1 MSGGAK
7 NNGTPRLEGRNG
19 RIWQMTIRGKTQE
32 AIAEELGIDQ
42 STVSRAIASVRASIP
57 EVDKAQAFQRELE
70 FLDVLRDMS
79 LEIAAMPAAPVT
91 AGKDGEVVYDPETGA
106 IVRDYSGKLAAVD
119 RAVKMHERYAKLL
132 GLEAPSKVD
141 VSVTEQTEQAA
152 QAAAVAAA
160 ERRRLRT
167 GE

>member
-1 MSGGAK
+1 M
-7 NNGTPRLEGRNG
+7 GTPQDDRLLGRDG
-19 RIWQMTIRGKTQE
+19 DIWRAYCSGKTQE
-32 AIAEELGIDQ
+32 AISKEHGISQ
-42 STVSRAIASVRASIP
+42 SRVSQIINEVRASIP
-57 EVDKAQAFQRELE
+57 EVDKAQVFQRELD
-70 FLDVLRDMS
+70 FLDQLRAMS
-79 LEIAAMPAAPVT
+79 LEIAHMPAAPVT
-91 AGKDGEVVYDPETGA
+91 AGKDGDVVLDPETGA
-106 IVRDYSGKLAAVD
+106 VVRDYGGKLAAMD

-141 VSVTEQTEQAA
+141 VSVIEQTEQAA

>member
-1 MSGGAK
+1 MSQRELSGPGMD
-7 NNGTPRLEGRNG
+7 GRNG
-19 RIWQMTIRGKTQE
+19 KIWQGYVRGKTQE
-32 AIAEELGIDQ
+32 ALAEEHGLSQ
-42 STVSRAIASVRASIP
+42 QRVSQIISQVRASIP
-57 EVDKAQAFQRELE
+57 EVDKAEAFQRELE
-70 FLDVLRDMS
+70 FLNKLRDTA
-79 LEIAAMPAAPVT
+79 LEIMDLPAAPVT
-91 AGKDGEVVYDPETGA
+91 AGKDGDVVLDPETGA
-106 IVRDYSGKLAAVD
+106 VVRDYGGKLAAMD

-141 VSVTEQTEQAA
+141 VSVIEQTEQAA